1 MDSPFGRF
9 AALSD
14 PQGANFSLID
24 ITTTQGEMPNM
35 SDVS

>member
-14 PQGANFSLID
+14 PQGASFSVID
-24 ITTTQGEMPNM
+24 MKTTQGEMPTM
-35 SDVS
+35 TDVS

>member
-14 PQGANFSLID
+14 PQGAPFSVID
-24 ITTTQGEMPNM
+24 MKTTQGEMPEM
-35 SDVS
+35 TDVS